1 MNVSYHSNGKLL
13 LTGEYAVLD
22 GAMALGLP
30 CRLGQGLTISEYQGD
45 GLVWQSLDHKQLP
58 WFETKFEA
66 SELLSSSLK
75 TSSPGIR
82 DTLLNILKG
91 AIALN
96 PDFLHKL
103 QGQTAIS
110 MLEFPR
116 DWGLGSSSTLI
127 NNIAQWAEV
136 NAYTLLW
143 NTFSGSGYDIACAQN
158 NQPLTYQLKGTAPQ
172 VDLLQFNPPF
182 TKELYFVHLNKKQ
195 NSREGIT
202 QYKRVVANQQHFL
215 DEISEITR
223 TVVACNNFADFQELL
238 LRHEDLISETLQLQ
252 RIQDQLFPDFKGL
265 IKSLGAWGGDFVLA
279 MGTDHIPE
287 YFNSKGYSTVLTYD
301 ELVL

>member
-1 MNVSYHSNGKLL
+1 MNVSFHSNGKLL

-30 CRLGQGLTISEYQGD
+30 CRLGQGLTISEHKGD
-45 GLVWQSLDHKQLP
+45 GLVWQSLDHKQVP
-58 WFETKFEA
+58 WFETGFEA
-66 SELLSSSLK
+66 SELKANTLK
-75 TSSPGIR
+75 ATTSGIR
-82 DTLLNILKG
+82 ETLLHILQG

-103 QGQTAIS
+103 QGHSATS
-110 MLEFPR
+110 KLEFPR

-158 NQPLTYQLKGTAPQ
+158 KQPLTYQVKGTTPQ
-172 VDLLQFNPPF
+172 VDLIQFNPSF

-195 NSREGIT
+195 NSREGIRR
-202 QYKRVVANQQHFL
+202 YKKVVANQHHFL
-215 DEISEITR
+215 EEVSEITR
-223 TVVACNNFADFQELL
+223 AVAACSSLANFQELL
-238 LRHEDLISETLQLQ
+238 LRHENLLSETMQLQ
-252 RIQDQLFPDFKGL
+252 RIQEQLFPDFNGF

-279 MGTDHIPE
+279 MGTDRIPE
-287 YFNSKGYSTVLTYD
+287 YFNSKGYATVLSYD
-301 ELVL
+301 DLVL

>member
-1 MNVSYHSNGKLL
+1 MKVSFHSNGKLL

-22 GAMALGLP
+22 GALALGLP
-30 CRLGQGLTISEYQGD
+30 CRLGQGLTISEHPGD
-45 GLVWQSLDHKQLP
+45 DLVWQSLDHNLVP
-58 WFETKFEA
+58 WFETRFKV
-66 SELLSSSLK
+66 SELKAK
-75 TSSPGIR
+75 TTKAATSGIR
-82 DTLLNILKG
+82 DTLLNILQG

-103 QGQTAIS
+103 QGHTATS
-110 MLEFPR
+110 KLEFPR

-158 NQPLTYQLKGTAPQ
+158 KQPLTYQLKGTKPQ
-172 VDLLQFNPPF
+172 VDLLEFIPPF
-182 TKELYFVHLNKKQ
+182 TRELYFVHLNKKQ
-195 NSREGIT
+195 NSREGIKR
-202 QYKRVVANQQHFL
+202 YKSVVANKQDFL
-215 DEISEITR
+215 DEVSEITR
-223 TVVACNNFADFQELL
+223 SVARCSILANFQELL
-238 LRHEDLISETLQLQ
+238 LRHEELLSKTMQLP
-252 RIQDQLFPDFKGL
+252 RIQDQLFPDFNGL

-279 MGTDHIPE
+279 LGTDHIPE
-287 YFNSKGYSTVLTYD
+287 YFHSKGYSTVLSYD

>member
-1 MNVSYHSNGKLL
+1 MKVSFHSNGKLL

-22 GAMALGLP
+22 GALALGLP
-30 CRLGQGLTISEYQGD
+30 CRLGQGLTISADPGD
-45 GLVWQSLDHKQLP
+45 DLVWQSLDHNLVP
-58 WFETKFEA
+58 WFETRFKA
-66 SELLSSSLK
+66 SELKVKTLK
-75 TSSPGIR
+75 ATTSGIR
-82 DTLLNILKG
+82 DTLLNILHG

-103 QGQTAIS
+103 QGRTATS
-110 MLEFPR
+110 KLEFPR

-158 NQPLTYQLKGTAPQ
+158 KQPLIYQLKGTTPQ
-172 VDLLQFNPPF
+172 VDLLEFNPPF
-182 TKELYFVHLNKKQ
+182 TRELYFVHLNKKQ
-195 NSREGIT
+195 NSREGIKR
-202 QYKRVVANQQHFL
+202 YKSVVANKQDFL
-215 DEISEITR
+215 DEVSEITR
-223 TVVACNNFADFQELL
+223 SVVRCSILANLQELL
-238 LRHEDLISETLQLQ
+238 LRHEELLSKTMQLP
-252 RIQDQLFPDFKGL
+252 RIQDQLFPDFNGL

-279 MGTDHIPE
+279 LGTDHIPE
-287 YFNSKGYSTVLTYD
+287 YFHSKGYSTVLSYD

>member
-30 CRLGQGLTISEYQGD
+30 CRLGQGLSISENEGD
-45 GLVWQSLDHKQLP
+45 GLVWQSLDHKQVS
-58 WFETKFEA
+58 WFETRFEV
-66 SELLSSSLK
+66 SELK
-75 TSSPGIR
+75 AKTPKATSSGIR
-82 DTLLNILKG
+82 DTLLHILQG

-96 PDFLHKL
+96 PDFLDKL
-103 QGQTAIS
+103 QGHTATS
-110 MLEFPR
+110 ELEFPR

-158 NQPLTYQLKGTAPQ
+158 KQPLIYQLKGTTPQ
-172 VDLLQFNPPF
+172 VELLEFNPPF

-195 NSREGIT
+195 NSREGIKR
-202 QYKRVVANQQHFL
+202 YKRVVANQQHFL

-223 TVVACNNFADFQELL
+223 SVTTCNNLASFQELL
-238 LRHEDLISETLQLQ
+238 LRHEDLLSETMQLQ
-252 RIQDQLFPDFKGL
+252 RIQDQLFPNFNGF

-287 YFNSKGYSTVLTYD
+287 YFNSKGYSTVLSYD
-301 ELVL
+301 DLVL

>member
-1 MNVSYHSNGKLL
+1 MNVRYHSNGKLL

-30 CRLGQGLTISEYQGD
+30 CRLGQRLTISKHRRE
-45 GLVWQSLDHKQLP
+45 GLVWQSLDHKQVP
-58 WFETKFEA
+58 WFDTEFKV
-66 SELLSSSLK
+66 SELRANTPK
-75 TSSPGIR
+75 ATSSGIR
-82 DTLLNILKG
+82 ETLLSILQG
-91 AIALN
+91 AVALN
-96 PDFLHKL
+96 PDFLYKL
-103 QGQTAIS
+103 QGHTAIS
-110 MLEFPR
+110 ELEFPR

-158 NQPLTYQLKGTAPQ
+158 KQPLTYQLKGTTPQ
-172 VDLLQFNPPF
+172 VELLKFNPPF
-182 TKELYFVHLNKKQ
+182 TKELFFVYLNKKQ
-195 NSREGIT
+195 NSREGIRR
-202 QYKRVVANQQHFL
+202 YKRVVANQQDFL
-215 DEISEITR
+215 DKISEITR
-223 TVVACNNFADFQELL
+223 SVTLCNNLSNFQELL
-238 LRHEDLISETLQLQ
+238 LRHEELLSETMQLQ

-279 MGTDHIPE
+279 MGTDAIPE
-287 YFNSKGYSTVLTYD
+287 YFNSHGYSTVLSYD